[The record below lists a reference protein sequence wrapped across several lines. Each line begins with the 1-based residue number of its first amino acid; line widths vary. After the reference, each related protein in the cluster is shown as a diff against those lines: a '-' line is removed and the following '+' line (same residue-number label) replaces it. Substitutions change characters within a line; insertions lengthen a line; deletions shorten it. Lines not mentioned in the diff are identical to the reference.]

1 MKRKAAAAVVPLALL
16 AIYLFLKS
24 RDIKIWELSPQQARD
39 YLLSFGL
46 AKAAVIYLAVYI
58 FSLRPFIP
66 VPPTLMTIVG
76 GFTFGPWLGLLL
88 VVIGATLNASLS
100 FLLARWLGKEHVDKI
115 AKGWLDR
122 LNLALGR
129 ADFKAL
135 LLIRLSPIGPPFD
148 AVSYAAGLLEVHF
161 RSFFFATAIGILPA
175 TFAYVYLGGA
185 VTRGAAAL
193 LAGIFLVALVSFLLP
208 WYLKRKRA
216 AAEDHIKTA
225 VEN

>member
-1 MKRKAAAAVVPLALL
+1 MAVVLAALL
-16 AIYLFLKS
+16 LGIYLFLS
-24 RDIKIWELSPQQARD
+24 SSDIKIWELSPQQARD

-66 VPPTLMTIVG
+66 VPPTLMTIAG

-115 AKGWLDR
+115 AKGWLSR
-122 LNLALGR
+122 LNQALGR

-148 AVSYAAGLLEVHF
+148 AVSYAAGLLEVRF
-161 RSFFFATAIGILPA
+161 WNFFLATAIGILPA